1 MAVETAL
8 IAATLRE
15 PTDEVSTYILIM
27 QLHKF
32 ETSCDLISTLT
43 EVVPGIPSF
52 NCIDKPRLHSES
64 QRLLLIQ
71 FNILMVI
78 LG

>member
-32 ETSCDLISTLT
+32 ETSSDLIATR
-43 EVVPGIPSF
+43 P
-52 NCIDKPRLHSES
+52 
-64 QRLLLIQ
+64 
-71 FNILMVI
+71 
-78 LG
+78 